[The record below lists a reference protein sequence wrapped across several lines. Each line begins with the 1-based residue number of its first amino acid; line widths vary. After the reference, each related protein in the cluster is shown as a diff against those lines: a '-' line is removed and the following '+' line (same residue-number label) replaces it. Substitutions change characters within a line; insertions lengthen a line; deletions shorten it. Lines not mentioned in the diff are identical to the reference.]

1 MPLPA
6 RPRPLP
12 AWGDPLPRLCKAL
25 VVALIALLICSM
37 GLAAPAGANVDQCA
51 PPGVDSASALPTNLA
66 QAATGPGEDKYTTA
80 TVAPLGSVD
89 IGALGLSV
97 PGTLT
102 IGTLS
107 DAPPSICINSE
118 GQFTGFDNELLRAI
132 ADKLGLKINFVGT
145 EFSGLL
151 AQVASRRFDVGSSS
165 ITTTD
170 ARRRTVGFTN
180 GYDFGYFSLVVP
192 AASPITGF
200 DKLAAGQRIGVVQ
213 GTVQESYVIDTPH
226 LEPVKF
232 PDYNTVYASLKTRQI
247 DAWVA
252 PSQQASGT
260 VQAGDP
266 AEIVENTFSL
276 DNFVAWAV
284 ARDNQPLIDAL
295 NSGLDAI
302 IADGTWSR
310 LYTDWVPRALPP
322 GWKPGSKAAPAPQL
336 PDFNEIATENQAAG
350 SSGAGAAA
358 PKSTLSQL
366 AESFLDWDL
375 YKQAIPDLFK
385 TGLPNTLILTISAS
399 VIGLV
404 LGMALA
410 VAGISRARWLR
421 WPARIYTDIFRGL
434 PEVVIILL
442 IGLGVGP
449 VVGGLTGNNPYPLGI
464 AALGLMAAA
473 YVGEIFRSGIQ
484 SVEAGQMEAARAL
497 GLFVCDIDAAGGGAA
512 RRSPGAAGV
521 DEPVH
526 LAVEGVVAGV
536 LPGSGCQPE
545 GVVPSRPR
553 SERADRQPVA
563 VGRGGAVLSGFD
575 CAADASR
582 EFHRQPAATGPQAR
596 RGRSAYA
603 VHLPG
608 DDLMASSVVRA
619 EPVSL
624 SANDIHSAFG
634 PNAVLRGVDI
644 DVPAGTTAAV
654 IGPSGSGKSTLLRTL
669 NRLYEPDRGDILLD
683 GRSVLK
689 DNPDQL
695 RQRIG
700 MVFQHF
706 NLFPHRSVL
715 DNVTLAPRRL
725 KRLGAEQA
733 RELGLAQLDRVGLRH
748 KADVRPGTCRAGSSN
763 ASRSPARWQCPR
775 R

>member
-1 MPLPA
+1 MTV
-6 RPRPLP
+6 
-12 AWGDPLPRLCKAL
+12 KTL
-25 VVALIALLICSM
+25 VVAITTLLICSM
-37 GLAAPAGANVDQCA
+37 TLAPPAAANVDQCA
-51 PPGVDSASALPTNLA
+51 PPGIESASALPTNLSSAA
-66 QAATGPGEDKYTTA
+66 QGPGEDRYTTP
-80 TVAPLGSVD
+80 TVEPLSAIDVN
-89 IGALGLSV
+89 ALGLSE

-102 IGTLS
+102 VGTLS
-107 DAPPSICINSE
+107 DAPPSICINSAGE
-118 GQFTGFDNELLRAI
+118 FTGFDNELLRAI
-132 ADKLGLKINFVGT
+132 ASKLGLQINFVGT
-145 EFSGLL
+145 DFSGLL

-165 ITTTD
+165 ITTTE

-192 AASPITGF
+192 SGSAITGF

-213 GTVQESYVIDTPH
+213 GTVQESYVIDTLH

-266 AEIVENTFSL
+266 AEIIENTFSL

-284 ARDNQPLIDAL
+284 ANDNPRLINAL

-310 LYTDWVPRALPP
+310 LYTEWVPRALPP

-336 PDFNEIATENQAAG
+336 PDFNAIAAENQAAP
-350 SSGAGAAA
+350 SAASA

-366 AESFLDWDL
+366 AASFLDWDL

-421 WPARIYTDIFRGL
+421 WPARVYTDIFRGL

-449 VVGGLTGNNPYPLGI
+449 VVGGLTGNNPFPLGI

-484 SVEAGQMEAARAL
+484 SVEPGQMEASRAL
-497 GLFVCDIDAAGGGAA
+497 GFSYAASMQLVVVPQGVRRVLPALMNQFISLLKASSLVYFLGLVANQRELFQVGRDLNAQTGNLSPLVAAGLFYLALTVPLTHLVNFIDA
-512 RRSPGAAGV
+512 R
-521 DEPVH
+521 
-526 LAVEGVVAGV
+526 L
-536 LPGSGCQPE
+536 
-545 GVVPSRPR
+545 
-553 SERADRQPVA
+553 
-563 VGRGGAVLSGFD
+563 
-575 CAADASR
+575 
-582 EFHRQPAATGPQAR
+582 R
-596 RGRSAYA
+596 RGRKPDEEDP
-603 VHLPG
+603 LT
-608 DDLMASSVVRA
+608 
-619 EPVSL
+619 L
-624 SANDIHSAFG
+624 STSQEMI
-634 PNAVLRGVDI
+634 
-644 DVPAGTTAAV
+644 
-654 IGPSGSGKSTLLRTL
+654 
-669 NRLYEPDRGDILLD
+669 
-683 GRSVLK
+683 
-689 DNPDQL
+689 
-695 RQRIG
+695 
-700 MVFQHF
+700 
-706 NLFPHRSVL
+706 
-715 DNVTLAPRRL
+715 
-725 KRLGAEQA
+725 
-733 RELGLAQLDRVGLRH
+733 
-748 KADVRPGTCRAGSSN
+748 
-763 ASRSPARWQCPR
+763 
-775 R
+775 